1 MLFHKIFPNFAFEFW
16 VICTSSVTARHLAVE
31 IGQNR
36 IIGIS
41 YDQNDTFSSFH
52 FPENWELN
60 SMTIFVKNV
69 VVEKLFTVDHDFS
82 QQLFSLNLIGQ
93 IRQQNHLLP

>member
-1 MLFHKIFPNFAFEFW
+1 MYIIKEANPASSMLFHKIFPDFAFEFW

-41 YDQNDTFSSFH
+41 YDQNDTFGSFH

-60 SMTIFVKNV
+60 FMITKNI
-69 VVEKLFTVDHDFS
+69 TVS
-82 QQLFSLNLIGQ
+82 QI
-93 IRQQNHLLP
+93 H